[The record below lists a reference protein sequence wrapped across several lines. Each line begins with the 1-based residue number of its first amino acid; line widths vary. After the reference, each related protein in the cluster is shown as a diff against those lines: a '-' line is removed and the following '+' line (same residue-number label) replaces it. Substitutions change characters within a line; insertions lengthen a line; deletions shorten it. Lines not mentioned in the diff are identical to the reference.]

1 VNSIADRIQDREL
14 KRSIRHNRVRR
25 AIRLHLPQ
33 LLPDYLKMLLG
44 TVVGFEIVT
53 ILLRRFTDIDPVWV
67 LAGVALAYS
76 LRAGYYKLKLAVDPD
91 YNVPK
96 CGCAGAVNDRTEV
109 VLRST
114 YSTLLGVPNTVLGA
128 ALYVALLVALLL
140 QQHSAATALAVVA
153 VIGSAYLGYAMVVR
167 IAALCPTCV
176 TIAGLNLL
184 ILWQLLG

>member
-1 VNSIADRIQDREL
+1 MNSIADRIQDREL
-14 KRSIRHNRVRR
+14 KRRMLQNRVRR
-25 AIRLHLPQ
+25 AIRLNLPE

-44 TVVGFEIVT
+44 TVVGFGIVT
-53 ILLRRFTDIDPVWV
+53 FLLRRFTDVDPLWV

-76 LRAGYYKLKLAVDPD
+76 LRAGYYKLKLAADPG
-91 YNVPK
+91 YTIPK

-109 VLRST
+109 VLQST
-114 YSTLLGVPNTVLGA
+114 YSKLLGVPNAVLGA
-128 ALYVALLVALLL
+128 TLYIALLVAVHM
-140 QQHSAATALAVVA
+140 QQHSAATALALVA
-153 VIGSAYLGYAMVVR
+153 LIGSAYLGYAMVVK